1 MPDNPIS
8 TARSAQQRR
17 ALHGLLMLLL
27 PVALLVLPAAPA
39 SAAPAASRPSMVA
52 AVCDKV
58 AHRAS
63 RAHGVPLDVMRAIT
77 RAETGR
83 MRGGELE
90 PWPWTVNMEGTGHW
104 FETRDAARAFVFAR
118 FKAGARSFD
127 VGCFQINYRWH
138 GDAFRSIDEM
148 FDPELNAR
156 YAAKF
161 LMELYRE
168 LGDWSAAAGAYHSRT
183 PSHARS
189 YTARFARIRSTMG
202 AAGARPRD
210 TDRGGGIEAPGVI
223 VALAGTDPLP
233 FIGGG
238 APVMGSLVPLGPRA
252 GPAPDTADRPA
263 FLFLN

>member
-1 MPDNPIS
+1 MPEKPIF
-8 TARSAQQRR
+8 TACAAPKWRTR
-17 ALHGLLMLLL
+17 HGILWL
-27 PVALLVLPAAPA
+27 VALLVPLVAAG
-39 SAAPAASRPSMVA
+39 SAAAAARPAVA

-58 AHRAS
+58 AHRAA
-63 RAHGVPLDVMRAIT
+63 RAHGVPLDVMQAIT

-83 MRGGELE
+83 MRGSELE

-148 FDPELNAR
+148 FDPDLNAR

-183 PSHARS
+183 PSYARS
-189 YTARFARIRSTMG
+189 YAARFARIRSTM
-202 AAGARPRD
+202 
-210 TDRGGGIEAPGVI
+210 DRGGTRSRDTARSRAPGDIEAPGVI

-238 APVMGSLVPLGPRA
+238 APVMGSLVPLGEETGA
-252 GPAPDTADRPA
+252 ALATADRPA